1 MKTFEQH
8 INEQID
14 KLDEIN
20 DYIENLL
27 HIDELVMKIDLI
39 NHPNDLFYFYKDDL
53 YICLLYERKVKIGY
67 ISCYIFDDMRKNIN
81 SGIRKGIDDNIIKI
95 VNDYYGIS
103 LNKIERLGDSFIR
116 KTESLFYN

>member
-53 YICLLYERKVKIGY
+53 YICLLYERNVKKGY
-67 ISCYIFDDMRKNIN
+67 ISCYIFDDMMKNIN

-116 KTESLFYN
+116 KTESLFFN